1 MEPIKKQLVNDQLVR
16 SEEANRILK
25 SLENFNDDVIDF
37 HKKTNTPLVV
47 SIEGKIV
54 HIKPEDL

>member
-25 SLENFNDDVIDF
+25 SLENFNDDVKAF

>member
-25 SLENFNDDVIDF
+25 SLENFNDDVIAF
-37 HKKTNTPLVV
+37 HKQTNTPLVV